1 MYLLQN
7 YRGELHEP
15 GTCAHMI
22 ENYAGRPICFIDI
35 GAHLG
40 FFSAFA
46 AHLCPENTVYAF
58 EPNPDSFRV
67 LQKNFELN
75 QIRGDICAL
84 ALSDEVAKVP
94 FKGRSMKVSA
104 DDAEMMVDTD
114 RFDLWCERHAIKAD
128 VIKIDV
134 HGSEGKVL
142 FGMQE
147 TLRHGNLG
155 LYFEVHPQHLL
166 CDYSLKDVVDL
177 VLDSGFEMAEIA
189 IFRTEKEFRLS
200 PVDTAAR
207 HRLIDPDA
215 WTKYQTIHRRMFYC
229 WKPDNTGEEAAAT
242 SH

>member
-7 YRGELHEP
+7 HRGELHEP
-15 GTCAHMI
+15 GTCAHII

-155 LYFEVHPQHLL
+155 LYIRGASPALALRLL
-166 CDYSLKDVVDL
+166 AEGCHRPRAGQWIRNGGDRNLSHGERVSAAPGGHGCTAP
-177 VLDSGFEMAEIA
+177 LD
-189 IFRTEKEFRLS
+189 
-200 PVDTAAR
+200 
-207 HRLIDPDA
+207 
-215 WTKYQTIHRRMFYC
+215 
-229 WKPDNTGEEAAAT
+229 
-242 SH
+242 